1 MAVRAFE
8 PDEPQPPRLTVVE
21 NAPRP
26 RQELRR
32 ERQRWM
38 AVGLIAMAAPFAL
51 ALLIVGVVH

>member
-21 NAPRP
+21 SAPRA

-32 ERQRWM
+32 ERQRWI
-38 AVGLIAMAAPFAL
+38 AVGLLAMAIPFAL

>member
-21 NAPRP
+21 SAPRA

-38 AVGLIAMAAPFAL
+38 VAGLIAMAVPFAL
-51 ALLIVGVVH
+51 ALLIVGVIH